1 MSTFTQLG
9 DRYTVGQV
17 IGRGGMAEV
26 YEGTDSRLNRKV
38 AIKVLRPDLA
48 RDPMFQERFRREAQS
63 AAGLNHPNIVAIYD
77 TGEDLIE
84 DGTSQVSVPYIVME
98 FVDGVTLRQMLT
110 NGPRILPER
119 ALEVVAGVLAA
130 LDYSHRHGIVHR
142 DIKPAN
148 IMINAFGDAKV
159 MDFGIARA
167 MSDAITSVTATSAVM
182 GTAQYLSPEQARG
195 EVVDARSDIYS
206 TGCVLYELLVG
217 KPPFNGESP
226 VSIAYQHVN
235 EPAKA
240 PSSIDPSIPSTL
252 DAISLSALAKDP
264 NVRYQ
269 SAADMRSDV
278 ERAIAG
284 MPIAGMPIAARAPLA
299 LNQDPADYLTTALP
313 IFQSGGVQ
321 VATAPQK
328 NVSGIKWVAISLATI
343 VAAALLFFIGDKL
356 FPAGANTVTVPN
368 LKAKTVEEASAALS
382 AVGLILGEQT
392 PQADNN
398 VPKGQIIGHDPASGE
413 LLETGQAVNVIVSAG
428 KDQTGVP
435 NLVGLISIEAAKLEL
450 EKASLVLGRVTP
462 VESDKPSGT
471 VLEQDL
477 AANTLVEIGTLVS
490 ISASNG
496 KAPVPNVV
504 GLSVTDASNALLN
517 AGFLVQVLTQENA
530 AVAPGTVL
538 AQTPAANELTLE
550 GTTVTITV
558 AGAPGLIICPN
569 GTTIPANQTCPVIV
583 PTPTP
588 TPTPTPSSTPSSSPS
603 STATTAP

>member
-26 YEGTDSRLNRKV
+26 YEGTDRRLNRKV

-48 RDPMFQERFRREAQS
+48 RDPLFQERFRREAQS

-84 DGTSQVSVPYIVME
+84 DGASQVSVPYIVME

-167 MSDAITSVTATSAVM
+167 MSDAATSVTATSAVM

-217 KPPFNGESP
+217 KPPFNGDSP

-264 NVRYQ
+264 NARYQ

-284 MPIAGMPIAARAPLA
+284 MPIAARAPLT
-299 LNQDPADYLTTALP
+299 LNQDPADYATTALP
-313 IFQSGGVQ
+313 IFQPGGVQ
-321 VATAPQK
+321 IAAKPK
-328 NVSGIKWVAISLATI
+328 SSSSGIKWVAITLATI

-356 FPAGANTVTVPN
+356 FPAGASTVTVPN
-368 LKAKTVEEASAALS
+368 LKAKTVDEASAALAS
-382 AVGLILGEQT
+382 VGLILGEQT

-398 VPKGQIIGHDPASGE
+398 VPKGEIIGQDPASGE

-435 NLVGLISIEAAKLEL
+435 DLVGLISIEAAKIEL
-450 EKASLVLGRVTP
+450 EKAQLVLGRVTP
-462 VESDKPSGT
+462 IESDKPSGT
-471 VLEQDL
+471 VLDQDI
-477 AANTLVEIGTLVS
+477 AANTTVEIGTLVS
-490 ISASNG
+490 ISVSNG

-504 GLSVTDASNALLN
+504 GLSEIDATNALLN
-517 AGFLVQVLTQENA
+517 AGFLVQVLVQENA

-538 AQTPAANELTLE
+538 SQTPAANELALE
-550 GTTVTITV
+550 GTTVSITI

-569 GTTIPANQTCPVIV
+569 GTTVPANQTCPVVV

-588 TPTPTPSSTPSSSPS
+588 TPTVTASATP
-603 STATTAP
+603 TATTTPAP